1 MPKTATPL
9 VAALL
14 VLAAAGAPAQ
24 NVYKWRDA
32 AGVMHIS
39 DTPPP
44 AGAGQVTQSA
54 VAGAGKVVEPVAR
67 PASAASGA
75 VGGDGEL
82 QKKKASAEAAK
93 ASAALAEKAR
103 VEQQN
108 AALRASNCA
117 AAQEQA
123 RVLASGQRMVTV
135 NAKGEREV
143 LDDAGIAARQ
153 KQNQQVLA
161 DNCGK

>member
-1 MPKTATPL
+1 MSKTAMPL

-14 VLAAAGAPAQ
+14 VLAAAGASAQ

-32 AGVMHIS
+32 SGVMHIS

-44 AGAGQVTQSA
+44 AGAAQVTQSA
-54 VAGAGKVVEPVAR
+54 VAGAGKVVEPVAK

-75 VGGDGEL
+75 AGDGEL
-82 QKKKASAEAAK
+82 QKKKAAAEAAK
-93 ASAALAEKAR
+93 ASAVAAEKVR
-103 VEQQN
+103 VDKEN
-108 AALRASNCA
+108 AAIHASNCA

-123 RVLASGQRMVTV
+123 RVLASGQRMFTV
-135 NAKGEREV
+135 HANGEREV

-153 KQNQQVLA
+153 KQNQQA
-161 DNCGK
+161 IAENCGK